1 MSTDREHGVTE
12 AFVRLAN
19 GLVGEFDV
27 IELLSG
33 LTTECAEL
41 LDIASAGL
49 LLADER
55 GVLHVVAASSE
66 ATRLLE
72 VFQLQREQGPCLD
85 CFRTGQ
91 PVSIGDLEEQRSTWP
106 QFVEVATSAGF
117 ASVHAVPMRLQTNV
131 LGTLG
136 LFGSRSGALDDDD
149 LELAQ
154 ALAHVASIALVHGS
168 APPDP
173 AAIGARFSSTLRSR
187 ARLEQAKGL
196 LSHVGAL
203 DMDQAFGVLRRYAR
217 EHSVPL
223 SQVTDG
229 LVQRTLDARTVL
241 ANVAGIR
248 SDEPRR

>member
-1 MSTDREHGVTE
+1 MSIDREHGVTE

-85 CFRTGQ
+85 CFHSGQ
-91 PVSIGDLEEQRSTWP
+91 PVSVANLEEQRSTWP

-117 ASVHAVPMRLQTNV
+117 ASVHAVPMRLQKNV

-136 LFGSRSGALDDDD
+136 LFGSRSGALDHDD

-168 APPDP
+168 VPPDP
-173 AAIGARFSSTLRSR
+173 AAIGARLSSTLRNR
-187 ARLEQAKGL
+187 ASLEQAKGL

-203 DMDQAFGVLRRYAR
+203 DMDQAFGALRRYAR
-217 EHSVPL
+217 EQSVPL
-223 SQVTDG
+223 SQVSDA
-229 LVQRTLDARTVL
+229 LVHRTLDAREVL

-248 SDEPRR
+248 SDKPGR

>member
-1 MSTDREHGVTE
+1 MNSNREHGVTE

-19 GLVGEFDV
+19 SLVGEFDV

-33 LTTECAEL
+33 LTTECAQL

-72 VFQLQREQGPCLD
+72 VFQLQREEGPCLD

-91 PVSIGDLEEQRSTWP
+91 PVRVADLGEHSGRWP
-106 QFVEVATSAGF
+106 QFVDVATSAGF
-117 ASVHAVPMRLQTNV
+117 VSVHAVPMRLRTNV

-136 LFGSRSGALDDDD
+136 LFGSRTGALDDDD

-154 ALAHVASIALVHGS
+154 ALAHVASIALINGPTS
-168 APPDP
+168 PDP
-173 AAIGARFSSTLRSR
+173 AAIGARLSSTLRNR
-187 ARLEQAKGL
+187 ASLEQAKGL
-196 LSHVGAL
+196 LSYVGDL
-203 DMDQAFGVLRRYAR
+203 DMDQAFTALRGYAR
-217 EHSVPL
+217 EHGVAL
-223 SQVTDG
+223 SAVTDG

-248 SDEPRR
+248 HESSE